1 MLYLK
6 VVAMGKGLVSSL
18 FPLTLHMAFNE
29 TLWHNYNLMLCA
41 LTGRLVLGF
50 AGTRSGL

>member
-6 VVAMGKGLVSSL
+6 MAVMGKGLVSSL
-18 FPLTLHMAFNE
+18 FPLALHMAFNE
-29 TLWHNYNLMLCA
+29 NPRYNCDLVLCA

-50 AGTRSGL
+50 AGTRSEL